1 MNRMLTKLKK
11 GDEINI
17 LAPSSFVDKEEDFI
31 KGIDI
36 LKTWGLKIINNNI
49 LSKKYGYFAGDD
61 LSRFEE
67 LEKAQNSK
75 LIIFAKGGWGAARLL
90 EKNPNWGNGLMIGFS
105 DTCSLLLSKYSK
117 GYFGSIHGPMITTLF
132 KEPEWSL
139 RRLKNLL
146 FEGYVEDIRGLP
158 LKKGIAKGEIIV
170 SNLTIASFLI
180 GTDHFPELKG
190 KIIIFEDINE
200 DIYKID
206 RMLTYLRMTNKL
218 NGLAGIGFGSFSEGP
233 PIHEWEEVFKK
244 LITERLQEFDIP
256 ILLAKSIEFFRIC
269 IFVSNLGK
277 TFKAPSVIIN
287 GLSFFSKVIC
297 QI

>member
-1 MNRMLTKLKK
+1 MNIMLTKLKK
-11 GDEINI
+11 GDKVNI
-17 LAPSSFVDKEEDFI
+17 LAPSSFIDKEEDFI
-31 KGIDI
+31 KGVDI
-36 LKTWGLKIINNNI
+36 LKNWGLKIISNNI
-49 LSKKYGYFAGDD
+49 LSRKYGYFAGDD

-146 FEGYVEDIRGLP
+146 FEGYVDDIRGLP

-218 NGLAGIGFGSFSEGP
+218 NDIAGIGFGSFSDDLSNP
-233 PIHEWEEVFKK
+233 EWKVLLKK
-244 LITERLQEFDIP
+244 LIIERLEEFDIP
-256 ILLAKSIEFFRIC
+256 ILFDLPIGHLSGNAC
-269 IFVSNLGK
+269 IPLGCEAILNGNNGNL
-277 TFKAPSVIIN
+277 SVNI
-287 GLSFFSKVIC
+287 SC
-297 QI
+297 Y

>member
-1 MNRMLTKLKK
+1 MLNKLKK

-17 LAPSSFVDKEEDFI
+17 LAPSSFIDKEEDFI

-36 LKTWGLKIINNNI
+36 LKTWGLKVISNNI

-117 GYFGSIHGPMITTLF
+117 GYFGSIHGPMITTLS

-139 RRLKNLL
+139 RRLRNLL
-146 FEGYVEDIRGLP
+146 FEWYVDDIKGLP

-170 SNLTIASFLI
+170 SNLTIASFFI
-180 GTDHFPELKG
+180 GTDHFAELKG

-218 NGLAGIGFGSFSEGP
+218 NEIAGIGFGSFSDDLCTP
-233 PIHEWEEVFKK
+233 EWKVLLKN
-244 LITERLQEFDIP
+244 LIIERLEEFDIP
-256 ILLAKSIEFFRIC
+256 ILFDLPIGHISGNAC
-269 IFVSNLGK
+269 IPLGCKAILNGNNGNL
-277 TFKAPSVIIN
+277 SVHI
-287 GLSFFSKVIC
+287 SC
-297 QI
+297 

>member
-1 MNRMLTKLKK
+1 MVFRLKK
-11 GDEINI
+11 GDLIDI
-17 LAPSSFVDKEEDFI
+17 LAPGSFIDEDENFQ
-31 KGIDI
+31 KGIEI
-36 LKTWGLKIINNNI
+36 LKNWGLEINENNS
-49 LSKKYGYFAGDD
+49 LSKRFGYFAGDD
-61 LSRFEE
+61 LTRFKE

-146 FEGYVEDIRGLP
+146 FEGYVDDIRGLP

-206 RMLTYLRMTNKL
+206 RMLTYLRMTKTISEI
-218 NGLAGIGFGSFSEGP
+218 AGIGFGSFSNDSSDL
-233 PIHEWEEVFKK
+233 EWKDLLK
-244 LITERLQEFDIP
+244 NCIIERLKEFNFP
-256 ILLAKSIEFFRIC
+256 ILFDLPIGHISGNAC
-269 IFVSNLGK
+269 IPLG
-277 TFKAPSVIIN
+277 FKATLN
-287 GLSFFSKVIC
+287 GNDGILSIDMPF
-297 QI
+297 